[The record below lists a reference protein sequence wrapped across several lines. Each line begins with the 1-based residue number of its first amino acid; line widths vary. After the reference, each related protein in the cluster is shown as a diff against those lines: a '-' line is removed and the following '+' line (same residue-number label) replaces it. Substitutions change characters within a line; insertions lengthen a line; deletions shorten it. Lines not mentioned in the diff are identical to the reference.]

1 MSLWCCCSDS
11 STGGHDFVNAPI
23 DSPEGSAGRAVRL
36 FCESGGGPNGGDEV
50 LHLPVIV
57 EAAESSPAAAAA
69 SAQQIRVF
77 LTKRWSQKPYVQYNA
92 IMLIRILSD
101 NPGPTFTRNFDKSFV
116 GTVKECLRHCK
127 DSSTQQI
134 LRETLDNLEVSKG
147 HDEGAQLLL
156 QMWRKEKGQSA
167 SLSHPASQRY
177 PPQGPLLQ
185 PPQLEQGYAVGPP
198 MGWQQGAWQNGSGR
212 DRHQLPP
219 PVELAS
225 RIEEARNTAKILM
238 QFIQSTPAE
247 EVMGN
252 DLIKE
257 FGDRCQSAQKSMQ
270 NYINCDNP
278 APDDDTLQTL
288 IETNEQLSLAG
299 SRYQRALLAARRAMG
314 AGSSPNPET
323 QQNGSSVLAPPLTRN
338 QGPTSTQPKL
348 AENTSNGTYFQQAP
362 SPQSQFKPP
371 PNHSHDGYE
380 GPPSPPPKL
389 LHTFQQ
395 RGNQS
400 PPASS
405 PTSSQAPRLPAI
417 QHNDPFADPI
427 ERDSNPAPFAVEQ
440 TNYSQPSHYAQERYQ
455 QAPPGQT
462 FTIEPETIYGIRS
475 AYDLAG
481 RRNTV
486 DLENA
491 YSDPAT
497 PVSQP
502 SPAMTR
508 ASPRL
513 SEAGFYKTSSPPRPG
528 PGPWHASGI
537 TSSYIG
543 RQVSAAD
550 GLTMH
555 GADAPNPISE
565 IDSHSDVGRNE
576 PGSAVTQGSNGD
588 GAGSLYSSSP
598 VEARS
603 PQQQSRRVDIAGTGG
618 FRDSFVGKSKR

>member
-1 MSLWCCCSDS
+1 S

-427 ERDSNPAPFAVEQ
+427 E
-440 TNYSQPSHYAQERYQ
+440 H
-455 QAPPGQT
+455 
-462 FTIEPETIYGIRS
+462 
-475 AYDLAG
+475 
-481 RRNTV
+481 
-486 DLENA
+486 LENA